1 MFYIILQSLKLLRAY
16 MFSCIPITTEAT
28 SLAYDYYQ
36 FNSRILLP
44 SHAFKTTDNDFKYT
58 RIWGYR
64 HVQPGTVRF
73 VIQSNDLEDKNKT

>member
-1 MFYIILQSLKLLRAY
+1 MIIINLVHD
-16 MFSCIPITTEAT
+16 FGNT
-28 SLAYDYYQ
+28 
-36 FNSRILLP
+36 
-44 SHAFKTTDNDFKYT
+44 HAFKTTDNDFKYT